1 MNDLAG
7 SQGIHID
14 ECIQTRAIVLPNG
27 LLVVHERF
35 VELPLLLE
43 DGRQVGVRRRELGKH
58 LQGLQVQPV
67 KEECVLDLAT
77 RG

>member
-1 MNDLAG
+1 M
-7 SQGIHID
+7 
-14 ECIQTRAIVLPNG
+14 
-27 LLVVHERF
+27 HERL

-43 DGRQVGVRRRELGKH
+43 DGGQVGVRRRELGKH

-67 KEECVLDLAT
+67 MEECVLDSAA

>member
-1 MNDLAG
+1 MTWQAVREVILTIA
-7 SQGIHID
+7 S
-14 ECIQTRAIVLPNG
+14 RVIVLPNG
-27 LLVVHERF
+27 LLVVHERL

-67 KEECVLDLAT
+67 KEEGNAY
-77 RG
+77 

>member
-1 MNDLAG
+1 MTWQAVREFILTIA
-7 SQGIHID
+7 SR
-14 ECIQTRAIVLPNG
+14 EIVLPNG
-27 LLVVHERF
+27 LLVVHERL

-67 KEECVLDLAT
+67 KEECVLDLVVNA
-77 RG
+77 